1 MFIRNCHASVTRDY
15 KNAAFQEYTALL
27 SSLVAPI
34 PDVMAFCTAVVLPV
48 AVSTASAALFGPDTL
63 DLSPPQAVRLNSSV
77 PDVGEEPSHGVA
89 TILVW
94 GGSTSVGCA
103 AIQLARA
110 AGLRVITTA
119 SKQNFGLCKAIGA
132 QQVFDRESGS
142 VVDEI
147 VAALR
152 GRVLVGA
159 LNAVGTPSTLQACID
174 IIVSTESKKIVA
186 TTLPAEEA
194 VDQKG
199 VKVIFC
205 KCNKPSMAT
214 TLPFATIYPGHA
226 ILEDYV
232 PHIRS
237 TSITDC

>member
-1 MFIRNCHASVTRDY
+1 MS
-15 KNAAFQEYTALL
+15 
-27 SSLVAPI
+27 SSLAAPI
-34 PDVMAFCTAVVLPV
+34 PDVMAFRTAVVLPV

-63 DLSPPQAVRLNSSV
+63 GLSPPQTVRVKSSV
-77 PDVGEEPSHGVA
+77 PGAGEEPLHGVA

-110 AGLRVITTA
+110 VGLRVITTA
-119 SKQNFGLCKAIGA
+119 SKQNFDLCKDIGA
-132 QQVFDRESGS
+132 QQVFDRKSGS

-159 LNAVGTPSTLQACID
+159 LNAVGTPDTLQACID

-194 VDQKG
+194 VAQKG

-205 KCNKPSMAT
+205 KCKKPDMTT
-214 TLPFATIYPGHA
+214 TLSSGTIYPGYA
-226 ILEDYV
+226 TLEDYV
-232 PHIRS
+232 P
-237 TSITDC
+237 